1 MGCVYVPNWFSGI
14 TKVFL
19 ILLITCILAFFA
31 GIFMI
36 RDYVRDDWDTY
47 RCDPFI
53 MMFAWVFGYDTV
65 KNFHVCIGKDVRK
78 SSKKTLSPYDDMMK
92 TAETSVRGMTKAL
105 SSASL
110 SQTSASENMESTVG
124 ILGERMQNVSVSID
138 FLMHKV
144 KAIFDKILAV
154 YVSLLYAAWSL
165 LKGFEAMVRDKNIQG
180 IMNIFSKL

>member
-19 ILLITCILAFFA
+19 ILLVTCVLTFFTS
-31 GIFMI
+31 IFMI

-65 KNFHVCIGKDVRK
+65 KNFHVCIGKDVK
-78 SSKKTLSPYDDMMK
+78 KTSKKTLSPYNDMLD
-92 TAETSVRGMTKAL
+92 TAETTMRGMTKAL
-105 SSASL
+105 SSATFAQS
-110 SQTSASENMESTVG
+110 TANENMENTVG

-154 YVSLLYAAWSL
+154 YVTLLYAAWSL
-165 LKGFEAMVRDKNIQG
+165 LKGFEAMVRDKNIQ
-180 IMNIFSKL
+180 NIQDMFSKI

>member
-19 ILLITCILAFFA
+19 ILLITCILTFFTS
-31 GIFMI
+31 IFTI
-36 RDYVRDDWDTY
+36 RDYVRDDWGTY

-65 KNFHVCIGKDVRK
+65 KNFHVCIGKDVKR
-78 SSKKTLSPYDDMMK
+78 SSKKTLNPYNDILK
-92 TAETSVRGMTKAL
+92 TAGTTMQGMAKSITSAT
-105 SSASL
+105 L
-110 SQTSASENMESTVG
+110 SQITANENMGNTFS
-124 ILGERMQNVSVSID
+124 ILGEIMQNVSVSID

-165 LKGFEAMVRDKNIQG
+165 LKGFEAMIRDKNVQNIL
-180 IMNIFSKL
+180 NIFTKL

>member
-19 ILLITCILAFFA
+19 ILLITCILTFFTS
-31 GIFMI
+31 IFMI
-36 RDYVRDDWDTY
+36 RDYVRDDWATY

-65 KNFHVCIGKDVRK
+65 KNFHVCIGKDVKK
-78 SSKKTLSPYDDMMK
+78 SSKKTLSPYGEMMK
-92 TAETSVRGMTKAL
+92 TAETTLQGMRGAL
-105 SSASL
+105 SSATL
-110 SQTSASENMESTVG
+110 SQISANENMENTVG

-165 LKGFEAMVRDKNIQG
+165 LKGFEAMVRDKQIQNIQ
-180 IMNIFSKL
+180 NIFSKL

>member
-19 ILLITCILAFFA
+19 ILLITCILTFFTS
-31 GIFMI
+31 IFMI
-36 RDYVRDDWDTY
+36 RDYVRDDWATY

-65 KNFHVCIGKDVRK
+65 KNFHVCIGKDVKR
-78 SSKKTLSPYDDMMK
+78 SSKKTLNPYNDLLKNAGTTMRGV
-92 TAETSVRGMTKAL
+92 VRL
-105 SSASL
+105 ISSAAL
-110 SQTSASENMESTVG
+110 SQTAANENMENTFG

-165 LKGFEAMVRDKNIQG
+165 LKGFEAIARDKNIQT
-180 IMNIFSKL
+180 ILDIFTKL